1 MKENEKPIFV
11 TDDSSIH
18 KRQKLDPADIEILK
32 SAKTGE
38 GMITINPEELKRFAE
53 TAANLFEDC
62 RKMVEPMTKEQAEVV
77 RKLRVQEG
85 YSWRAIA
92 HACYDLGWGHWSPPS
107 NQIVGMAI
115 CERAAE
121 FFGENYKQEPW
132 N

>member
-1 MKENEKPIFV
+1 MVDDERLFV

-18 KRQKLDPADIEILK
+18 KQQKLDPADMEILEGV
-32 SAKTGE
+32 KTGE
-38 GMITINPEELKRFAE
+38 GMITVNVEELKKLAE
-53 TAANLFEDC
+53 AAANTFKEC
-62 RKMVEPMTKEQAEVV
+62 QEMVEPMTKEQAEVV
-77 RKLRVQEG
+77 RKLRVEEG

-115 CERAAE
+115 CERAAQ
-121 FFGENYKQEPW
+121 FFGEDYKKEPW

>member
-1 MKENEKPIFV
+1 MVEDEPIFV
-11 TDDSSIH
+11 TDDGSIH
-18 KRQKLDPADIEILK
+18 KKQKLDPSDIEILK
-32 SAKTGE
+32 SIKTGE

-62 RKMVEPMTKEQAEVV
+62 RKMVEPMTEEQAEVV
-77 RKLRVQEG
+77 RRLRVEEG

-121 FFGENYKQEPW
+121 FFGENYRQEPW